1 MAPLNP
7 LLYFHRAGWPFMAIT
22 ACVAFLLFFVG
33 GFVSFAAFVLA
44 AWCFY
49 FFRNPDRTTPARKG
63 LVVSPA
69 DGRVVAVKDVIPET
83 ELGLGSA
90 PRTRIS
96 IFLSIFN
103 VHINRIPAD
112 GEIVLRRYRPGKFF
126 NASLD
131 KASVDNERM
140 ALVLKLDGGH
150 PFEGTALGVVQI
162 AGLIARRIVCDAQI
176 EQKVKAGERYGLI
189 RFGSR
194 TDVYLP
200 PGAKPLVSVG
210 QTMIG
215 GETVL
220 SDLCSEES
228 PRTGEVRP

>member
-1 MAPLNP
+1 MTITNP
-7 LLYFHRAGWPFMAIT
+7 LLYFHRAGWPFMAIAAGVT
-22 ACVAFLLFFVG
+22 FFFSFVG
-33 GFVSFAAFVLA
+33 GFVFFVCLA
-44 AWCFY
+44 LTAWCFY
-49 FFRNPDRTTPARKG
+49 FFRNPERITPTRKG

-69 DGRVVAVKDVIPET
+69 DGIVVAVQNVIPEA
-83 ELGLGSA
+83 ELGLGNTA
-90 PRTRIS
+90 RTRIS
-96 IFLSIFN
+96 IFLNVFN

-140 ALVLKLDGGH
+140 ALAIKLASGH
-150 PFEGTALGVVQI
+150 PFEGQSLGVVQI
-162 AGLIARRIVCDAQI
+162 AGLIARRIVCDAEV
-176 EQKVKAGERYGLI
+176 EQKVRAGERYGLI

-200 PGAKPLVSVG
+200 PEARPLVSVG

-220 SDLCSEES
+220 SDFCSEES
-228 PRTGEVRP
+228 PRHGEVRP